1 MAEQSGLMNKI
12 SSFNT
17 VDELKAAG
25 IYPYFREIS
34 SAQDPVITIGGR
46 QVVMMGSNSYLGLTN
61 HPEVKKAAIRAIEKY
76 GTGCA
81 GSRFLNGTLDIHR
94 ELEEELAALVGKEGA
109 IVFST
114 GYQTNVGTISSL
126 VRKGE
131 YAVTDKMDHA
141 SIVDGCHMSLGKIVR
156 FEHNDVIA
164 LENLINR
171 LPSDKGKLVVVDG
184 VFSMEGDIAP
194 LPDIARIC
202 KASNSV
208 LMVDDAHGI
217 GVLGKNGA
225 GTADHFGVTGDVHVI
240 MGTFSKSLA
249 TVGGFIASDRATTE
263 YVKHTARSMMFS
275 AAISP
280 PNTAAA
286 LAAVRIM
293 KREPDRLASL
303 WDNTRRFRN
312 GLKELGFHTGLS
324 ETPILPVRIGDTV
337 RTFQATI
344 LLQEEGVFVN
354 PVIAPAVP
362 EGDALI
368 RCSLMA
374 THTFAQIDLVL
385 GKIEKVGRRLGVI

>member
-1 MAEQSGLMNKI
+1 MPEAFELMNKV
-12 SSFNT
+12 SSFKT
-17 VDELKAAG
+17 VEELKAAG

-34 SAQDPVITIGGR
+34 SAQEPVVTIGGR
-46 QVVMMGSNSYLGLTN
+46 QVVMMGSNSYLGLTS
-61 HPEVKKAAIRAIEKY
+61 HPEVKMAAIRAIEKY

-94 ELEEELAALVGKEGA
+94 ELEEELAALVRKESA
-109 IVFST
+109 VVFST
-114 GYQTNVGTISSL
+114 GYQTNLGAISSL

-141 SIVDGCHMSLGKIVR
+141 SIVDGCQLSMGKMVR

-171 LPSDKGKLVVVDG
+171 LPSGKGKLVIVDG

-194 LPDIARIC
+194 LPDIVRIC
-202 KASNSV
+202 KESRSV

-217 GVLGKNGA
+217 GVLGKDGA
-225 GTADHFGVTGDVHVI
+225 GTADHFGVSDEVHVI

-249 TVGGFIASDRATTE
+249 TVGGFIASDRATVD
-263 YVKHTARSMMFS
+263 YVKHTARSIMFS

-280 PNTAAA
+280 PNAAAA

-324 ETPILPVRIGDTV
+324 ETPILPVRIGDTI

-374 THTFAQIDLVL
+374 THTFAHIDLAL
-385 GKIEKVGRRLGVI
+385 QKLEKVGRRLGVI

>member
-1 MAEQSGLMNKI
+1 MAEQSGLMNKV
-12 SSFNT
+12 SSFHT

-94 ELEEELAALVGKEGA
+94 ELEEELADLVGKEGA

-114 GYQTNVGTISSL
+114 GYQTNVGAISSL

-141 SIVDGCHMSLGKIVR
+141 SIVDGCHMSLGKMVR

-249 TVGGFIASDRATTE
+249 TVGGFIASDRGTTE

-280 PNTAAA
+280 PNAAAA

-374 THTFAQIDLVL
+374 THTFAHIDLAL

>member
-1 MAEQSGLMNKI
+1 MPETSGLMNKV
-12 SSFNT
+12 SSFKT

-34 SAQDPVITIGGR
+34 SAQDPIVTIGGR
-46 QVVMMGSNSYLGLTN
+46 QVVMMGSNSYLGLTS

-94 ELEEELAALVGKEGA
+94 ELEEELAALVRKESA

-141 SIVDGCHMSLGKIVR
+141 SIVDGCQLSLGKMVR

-164 LENLINR
+164 LENLIKR
-171 LPSDKGKLVVVDG
+171 LPADKGRLVIVDG

-202 KASNSV
+202 KASESV

-225 GTADHFGVTGDVHVI
+225 GTSDHFGVTDDVQVI

-249 TVGGFIASDRATTE
+249 TVGGFIAADRETTD
-263 YVKHTARSMMFS
+263 YIKHTARSMMFS

-280 PNTAAA
+280 PNAAAA

-293 KREPDRLASL
+293 RREPDRLASL
-303 WDNTRRFRN
+303 WENTRRFRN
-312 GLKELGFHTGLS
+312 GLKELGFHTGFS

-337 RTFQATI
+337 KTFQATI
-344 LLQEEGVFVN
+344 LLQEEGIFVN

-374 THTFAQIDLVL
+374 THTFAHIDLAL
-385 GKIEKVGRRLGVI
+385 GKLEKVGRRLGVI

>member
-1 MAEQSGLMNKI
+1 VERTALMSKV
-12 SSFNT
+12 SSFRT
-17 VDELKAAG
+17 VKDLRGAG

-34 SAQDPVITIGGR
+34 SAQEPVVTIGGR
-46 QVVMMGSNSYLGLTN
+46 QVVMMGSNSYLGLTT

-94 ELEEELAALVGKEGA
+94 ELEEELAALVRKESA
-109 IVFST
+109 VVFST
-114 GYQTNVGTISSL
+114 GYQTNLGAISSL

-131 YAVTDKMDHA
+131 YAVTDKLDHA
-141 SIVDGCHMSLGKIVR
+141 SIVDGCQLSLGKMVR

-164 LENLINR
+164 LENLVKR
-171 LPSDKGKLVVVDG
+171 LPADKGKLVIVDG

-194 LPDIARIC
+194 LPDIVRIC
-202 KASNSV
+202 KASGSF

-225 GTADHFGVTGDVHVI
+225 GTCDHFGVTDDVHLI

-249 TVGGFIASDRATTE
+249 TVGGFIASDRETVD
-263 YVKHTARSMMFS
+263 YVKHMARSIMFS

-280 PNTAAA
+280 PNAAAA

-293 KREPDRLASL
+293 QREPDRLASL
-303 WDNTRRFRN
+303 WENTRRFRT

-337 RTFQATI
+337 KTFQGTMM
-344 LLQEEGVFVN
+344 LQEEGVFVN

-362 EGDALI
+362 EGDALL

-374 THTFAQIDLVL
+374 THTFAHIDLAL
-385 GKIEKVGRRLGVI
+385 GKLEKVGKLLGVI

>member
-1 MAEQSGLMNKI
+1 M
-12 SSFNT
+12 
-17 VDELKAAG
+17 
-25 IYPYFREIS
+25 
-34 SAQDPVITIGGR
+34 
-46 QVVMMGSNSYLGLTN
+46 
-61 HPEVKKAAIRAIEKY
+61 
-76 GTGCA
+76 
-81 GSRFLNGTLDIHR
+81 
-94 ELEEELAALVGKEGA
+94 GA
-109 IVFST
+109 IST
-114 GYQTNVGTISSL
+114 L

-141 SIVDGCHMSLGKIVR
+141 SIVDGCRLSLGKMVR

-164 LENLINR
+164 LENLVKR
-171 LPSDKGKLVVVDG
+171 LPSDKGKLVIVDG

-225 GTADHFGVTGDVHVI
+225 GTSDHFGVTDDVQVI

-249 TVGGFIASDRATTE
+249 AVGGFIAADRKTTD

-280 PNTAAA
+280 PNAAAA

-293 KREPDRLASL
+293 RREPDRLESL
-303 WDNTRRFRN
+303 WENTRRFRN
-312 GLKELGFHTGLS
+312 GLKELGFHTGFS

-374 THTFAQIDLVL
+374 THTFAHLDLAL

>member
-1 MAEQSGLMNKI
+1 MPETSGLMNKV
-12 SSFNT
+12 SSFKT

-34 SAQDPVITIGGR
+34 SAQEPVVTMGGR
-46 QVVMMGSNSYLGLTN
+46 QVVMMGSNSYLGLTS

-94 ELEEELAALVGKEGA
+94 ELEEELADLVRKESA

-114 GYQTNVGTISSL
+114 GYQTNVGTISAL

-141 SIVDGCHMSLGKIVR
+141 SIVDGCQLSLGKMVR

-164 LENLINR
+164 LENLIKR
-171 LPSDKGKLVVVDG
+171 LPADKGRLVIVDG

-225 GTADHFGVTGDVHVI
+225 GTSDHFGVTGDVQVI

-249 TVGGFIASDRATTE
+249 TVGGFIAADRKTTD

-280 PNTAAA
+280 PNAAAA

-293 KREPDRLASL
+293 RREPDRLESL
-303 WDNTRRFRN
+303 WENTRRFRN
-312 GLKELGFHTGLS
+312 GLKELGFHTGFS

-337 RTFQATI
+337 KTFQATI
-344 LLQEEGVFVN
+344 LLQEEGIFVN

-374 THTFAQIDLVL
+374 THTFAHIDLAL
-385 GKIEKVGRRLGVI
+385 GKLEKVGRRLGVI

>member
-1 MAEQSGLMNKI
+1 MPEQSGLMNKV
-12 SSFNT
+12 SSFHT

-114 GYQTNVGTISSL
+114 GYQTNVGAISSL

-141 SIVDGCHMSLGKIVR
+141 SIVDGCHMSLGKMVR

-225 GTADHFGVTGDVHVI
+225 GTADHFDVTGDVHVI

-249 TVGGFIASDRATTE
+249 TVGGFIASDRGTTE

-280 PNTAAA
+280 PNAAAA

-337 RTFQATI
+337 RTFQATV

-374 THTFAQIDLVL
+374 THTFAHIDLAL

>member
-1 MAEQSGLMNKI
+1 MPNQPGLMNKV
-12 SSFNT
+12 SSFKT

-46 QVVMMGSNSYLGLTN
+46 QVVMMGSNGYLGLTN
-61 HPEVKKAAIRAIEKY
+61 HPYVKKAAIRAIEKY

-94 ELEEELAALVGKEGA
+94 ELEEELADLVGKESA
-109 IVFST
+109 LVFST

-141 SIVDGCHMSLGKIVR
+141 SIVDGCQLSLGKMVR

-171 LPSDKGKLVVVDG
+171 LPAEKGKLVIVDG

-194 LPDIARIC
+194 LPEIARIC
-202 KASNSV
+202 RASRSV

-249 TVGGFIASDRATTE
+249 TVGGFIASDRVTTD

-280 PNTAAA
+280 PNAAAA
-286 LAAVRIM
+286 LAAVRVM
-293 KREPDRLASL
+293 RREPDRLASL

-337 RTFQATI
+337 KTFQATI

-374 THTFAQIDLVL
+374 THTFAHIDLAL

>member
-171 LPSDKGKLVVVDG
+171 LPSDKGKLVIVDG

-263 YVKHTARSMMFS
+263 YVKQTARSMMFS

-280 PNTAAA
+280 PNAAAA